1 MQNHSFFDRDL
12 SWLSFNERVLLEAAA
27 EHVPIME
34 RMKFLAIY
42 SSNLDEFYRI
52 RMPGLMALHRLHR
65 KRKVNR
71 DNQGQHPDVL
81 HQVQSTIH
89 EQQERFGAILTGQ
102 LLPLL
107 EQNNICLVYNRS
119 LPESVRQAATEY
131 FFSTVLSFLHRVD
144 LEPGVQFV
152 PENNKLYL
160 AIVQKSKAVAPVFKI
175 INIPS
180 DHLPRFFSIDVKGQ
194 QYIIFL
200 DDIIK
205 ENIGKVIGGPVSGC
219 FSFKITRDAEL
230 NLENE
235 YEGNIRA
242 KIKKQIEKRD
252 FGLATRFL
260 HEPGMPPACRRAI
273 ERTLQFT
280 ALPVSGGRYH
290 NLKDLMNLPVKAPH
304 LTYEKWPP
312 VKNRGFD
319 SSALLL
325 EQVATKDIIIHTPFE
340 SYDPVLRF
348 FNEAAWHPQ
357 VTEISTTM
365 YRVASNSKIAYSLIS
380 AARNGK
386 KVCVFIEL
394 KARFDEAN
402 NLKWSKLLKDAGVR
416 TIYSIPE
423 LKVHAKFAIV
433 KMEAPEKTQYL
444 GLLATGNLNE
454 NTARLYTD
462 HILLTAHQGMLREM
476 SQVFLFLKSRR
487 KDAGKSSFSFHN
499 LLVAQFNL
507 QQQFLNVI
515 DTEIAQARAGKPAFI
530 ILKMNN
536 LEERTLI
543 AKLYEAST
551 AGVHISL
558 IIRGICC
565 LVPGVPGMS
574 ERITVHRIV
583 DRYLE
588 HGRVFI
594 FHNGGNIQLYLGS
607 ADWMN
612 RNIYRRIEVCFPVYD
627 EKIKHEILSLIS
639 IQLQDSQQAVQL
651 DRHLSNK
658 KIASGEAVASQ
669 QQIYTFIKE
678 RAEAETKQ
686 EHVSGN

>member
-1 MQNHSFFDRDL
+1 MQQHTFFDRDI
-12 SWLSFNERVLLEAAA
+12 SWLSFNERVLMEAAA
-27 EHVPIME
+27 GHVPVME

-42 SSNLDEFYRI
+42 SSNLDEFYRV
-52 RMPGLMALHRLHR
+52 RMPALMALHRLHR
-65 KRKVNR
+65 KQKVSSGK
-71 DNQGQHPDVL
+71 QAQHPDVL
-81 HQVQSTIH
+81 HQVQSIIH

-107 EQNNICLVYNRS
+107 EQNNICLVYNRP
-119 LPESVRQAATEY
+119 LPDSIAPAATEY
-131 FFSTVLSFLHRVD
+131 FFSTILSFLHHVE
-144 LEPGVQFV
+144 LSEPGVPFV

-160 AIVQKSKAVAPVFKI
+160 AIIQNEKGRATTFKI

-180 DHLPRFFSIDVKGQ
+180 DHLSRFCPVEANGQ
-194 QYIIFL
+194 QYILFL

-205 ENIGKVIGGPVSGC
+205 ANIEKLMGGPVSGC

-235 YEGNIRA
+235 YEGNLRT

-252 FGLATRFL
+252 HGLATRFL

-273 ERTLQFT
+273 ERHLQFT

-290 NLKDLMNLPVKAPH
+290 NLKDLMALPVKAPQ
-304 LTYEKWPP
+304 LAYEKWPP
-312 VKNRGFD
+312 VTNRSFD
-319 SSALLL
+319 PSNHLL
-325 EQVATKDIIIHTPFE
+325 EQIERRDIIIHTPFE

-348 FNEAAWHPQ
+348 FNEAAWHPE

-365 YRVASNSKIAYSLIS
+365 YRVASNSRIAHALIS
-380 AARNGK
+380 AAKNGK
-386 KVCVFIEL
+386 NVAVFIEL

-416 TIYSIPE
+416 IIYSIPE

-433 KMEAPEKTQYL
+433 KRQAAEKTTYL

-454 NTARLYTD
+454 NTAKLYTD

-476 SQVFLFLKSRR
+476 NELFRVLKSRR
-487 KDAGKSSFSFHN
+487 IESRKAGLQFNN

-507 QQQFLNVI
+507 QQQFLQLI
-515 DTEIAQARAGKPAFI
+515 DNEIQQARAGKPAFI
-530 ILKMNN
+530 IIKMNN

-543 AKLYEAST
+543 SKLYEAST

-558 IIRGICC
+558 IVRSICC
-565 LVPGVPGMS
+565 LVPGVQGMS

-588 HGRVFI
+588 HGRIFM
-594 FHNGGNIQLYLGS
+594 FHNNGNIRLYLGS

-627 EKIKHEILSLIS
+627 EKIKREILSLIS
-639 IQLQDSQQAVQL
+639 IQLQDNRQAVQL
-651 DRHLSNK
+651 DQHLGNK
-658 KIASGEAVASQ
+658 RITSGEAVASQ
-669 QQIYTFIKE
+669 QQIYRFIKE
-678 RAEAETKQ
+678 RAEQAIRQ
-686 EHVSGN
+686 

>member
-1 MQNHSFFDRDL
+1 LAEKTTMQNHSFFDRDL
-12 SWLSFNERVLLEAAA
+12 SWLSFNERVLMEAAA
-27 EHVPIME
+27 AHVPLME

-52 RMPGLMALHRLHR
+52 RIPGLMALHRLHR
-65 KRKVNR
+65 KRKVNQA
-71 DNQGQHPDVL
+71 NVGQHPDVL

-89 EQQERFGAILTGQ
+89 EQQERFGTILTGQ

-107 EQNNICLVYNRS
+107 EQNHICLLYNRS
-119 LPESVRQAATEY
+119 LPDSVRQAATEY

-205 ENIGKVIGGPVSGC
+205 ENIGKVIGGPLSGC
-219 FSFKITRDAEL
+219 YSFKITRDAEL

-235 YEGNIRA
+235 YEGSIRT
-242 KIKKQIEKRD
+242 KIEKQIEKRD

-260 HEPGMPPACRRAI
+260 HEPAMPPACRRAI

-290 NLKDLMNLPVKAPH
+290 NLKDLMDLPVIAPH
-304 LTYEKWPP
+304 LKYENWPP
-312 VKNRGFD
+312 VTNRSFD
-319 SSALLL
+319 PAALLL
-325 EQVATKDIIIHTPFE
+325 EQIAKKDIMIHTPFE

-348 FNEAAWHPQ
+348 FNEAAWHPH

-365 YRVASNSKIAYSLIS
+365 YRVAGNSKIAHALIS
-380 AARNGK
+380 AAKNGK
-386 KVCVFIEL
+386 NVSVFIEL

-402 NLKWSKLLKDAGVR
+402 NLKWSKLMKEAGVR

-462 HILLTAHQGMLREM
+462 HILLTAHQGMLHEM
-476 SQVFLFLKSRR
+476 DQVFQFLKSRR
-487 KDAGKSSFSFHN
+487 KEAGKKGFRFSN

-507 QQQFLNVI
+507 QQQFLQLI
-515 DTEIAQARAGKPAFI
+515 DREIEQARAGKPAFI
-530 ILKMNN
+530 IIKMNN

-574 ERITVHRIV
+574 ERIAVHRII

-588 HGRVFI
+588 HGRVFV
-594 FHNGGNIQLYLGS
+594 FHNGGDIRLYLGS

-627 EKIKHEILSLIS
+627 EKIKKEILSLVS
-639 IQLQDSQQAVQL
+639 IQLQDNQQAVQL
-651 DRHLSNK
+651 DQHLGNK
-658 KIASGEAVASQ
+658 KITTGEPLASQ
-669 QQIYTFIKE
+669 QQIYRFIKE
-678 RAEAETKQ
+678 RAERDLKQ
-686 EHVSGN
+686 

>member
-1 MQNHSFFDRDL
+1 MQQHTFFDRDI
-12 SWLSFNERVLLEAAA
+12 SWLSFNERVLMEAAA
-27 EHVPIME
+27 GHVPAME

-42 SSNLDEFYRI
+42 SSNLDEFYRV
-52 RMPGLMALHRLHR
+52 RMPALMALHRLHR
-65 KRKVNR
+65 KQKVSSGK
-71 DNQGQHPDVL
+71 QAQHPDEL
-81 HQVQSTIH
+81 HQVQSIIH

-107 EQNNICLVYNRS
+107 EQNNICLVYNRP
-119 LPESVRQAATEY
+119 LPDSIAPAATEY
-131 FFSTVLSFLHRVD
+131 FFSTILSFLHHVE
-144 LEPGVQFV
+144 LSEPGVPFV

-160 AIVQKSKAVAPVFKI
+160 AIIQNGNGRATTFKI

-180 DHLPRFFSIDVKGQ
+180 DHLSRFCPVEANGR
-194 QYIIFL
+194 QYILFL

-205 ENIGKVIGGPVSGC
+205 ANIEKLMGGPVSGC

-235 YEGNIRA
+235 YEGNLRT

-252 FGLATRFL
+252 HGLATRFL

-273 ERTLQFT
+273 ERHLQFT

-290 NLKDLMNLPVKAPH
+290 NLKDLMALPVKAPQ
-304 LTYEKWPP
+304 LAYEKWPP
-312 VKNRGFD
+312 VTNRSFD
-319 SSALLL
+319 PSNRLL
-325 EQVATKDIIIHTPFE
+325 EQIEKRDIIIHTPFE

-348 FNEAAWHPQ
+348 FNEAAWHPE

-365 YRVASNSKIAYSLIS
+365 YRVASNSRIAYALIS
-380 AARNGK
+380 AAKNGK
-386 KVCVFIEL
+386 NVAVFIEL

-416 TIYSIPE
+416 IIYSIPE

-433 KMEAPEKTQYL
+433 KRQAAKKTTYL

-454 NTARLYTD
+454 NTAKLYTD

-476 SQVFLFLKSRR
+476 NELFRVLKSRSIESR
-487 KDAGKSSFSFHN
+487 KAGLQFNN

-507 QQQFLNVI
+507 QQQFLQLI
-515 DTEIAQARAGKPAFI
+515 DNEIQQARAGKPAFI
-530 ILKMNN
+530 IIKMNN

-543 AKLYEAST
+543 SKLYEAST

-558 IIRGICC
+558 IVRSICC
-565 LVPGVPGMS
+565 LVPGVQGMS

-588 HGRVFI
+588 HGRIFM
-594 FHNGGNIQLYLGS
+594 FHNNGNIRLYLGS

-627 EKIKHEILSLIS
+627 EKIKREILSLIS
-639 IQLQDSQQAVQL
+639 IQLQDNQQAVQL
-651 DRHLSNK
+651 DQHLGNK
-658 KIASGEAVASQ
+658 RITSGEAFASQ
-669 QQIYTFIKE
+669 QQIYRFIKE
-678 RAEAETKQ
+678 RAEQAIRQ
-686 EHVSGN
+686 